1 MSFVEIVSKINAINE
16 SILDDLCCEY
26 IYEDNEE
33 FNNHLEVT
41 KSWFERISFVN
52 KKLYLL
58 ALLEDVRSA
67 WTLSLLLKSIWNCRP
82 KDSIFS
88 ISRRKVLS
96 IYDQAPFDHNR
107 TALPVSILTQ
117 VMTEDRKWFVSLEP
131 EAQALVLLE
140 LVSVAGGP
148 VVWQVY
154 ARAQKIYDRYRE
166 YEIDNLKESMVVAE
180 TAHHGKTSH
189 HADLA
194 HHMKKDP
201 LRRKNGDSLSAVKD
215 VTTAEG
221 SSGKAQKK
229 LDECMLVWNGTM
241 KLIRDSFKL
250 EEIETTFNDGTK
262 KRIWK
267 VDRPMPE
274 AMETV
279 DFLQLLPSAIG
290 KRILCF
296 LPLSQL
302 VECSKVNKYWS
313 YLIDELKA
321 EIVARQKIQVELE
334 KLREIMLRHNES
346 EDTLDQS
353 GFQIDHFS
361 SQPPSL
367 VPTTSVK
374 TRCGLPSIRASQKS
388 GHFSFR
394 HLKEKMNK
402 PRKYVAPKP
411 IKNMAD
417 LYERLERR
425 GAADENI
432 WKWCKNVSKQ
442 YKQSKSKEDVDE
454 RDEMP
459 MGLKH
464 FPCPMLNETISV
476 PLRKPLV
483 KDPAAIKIPIKS
495 TTFKI
500 KLTEDVIV
508 TKDQDTKRFTLWSK
522 DFSSLYPASKI
533 ATYQSP
539 I

>member
-1 MSFVEIVSKINAINE
+1 MAFVEVVSKINAINE
-16 SILDDLCCEY
+16 SILDDMCCEC

-33 FNNHLEVT
+33 FKNHLEVT

-67 WTLSLLLKSIWNCRP
+67 WTLSLLLKSIWNSRP
-82 KDSIFS
+82 KDSVFS

-96 IYDQAPFDHNR
+96 CYDQAPFDHNR

-117 VMTEDRKWFVSLEP
+117 VMTDDRKWFISLEP
-131 EAQALVLLE
+131 EAQALMLLE
-140 LVSVAGGP
+140 LLSMAGGP
-148 VVWQVY
+148 VLWQVF

-180 TAHHGKTSH
+180 SVQRGKTSQLG
-189 HADLA
+189 DIA
-194 HHMKKDP
+194 HQKKDP
-201 LRRKNGDSLSAVKD
+201 LRRKTGDSLGAIKE
-215 VTTAEG
+215 VTTTDG
-221 SSGKAQKK
+221 SSLSKAQKK
-229 LDECMLVWNGTM
+229 LDDCMVIWNGTI

-267 VDRPMPE
+267 VDRPIPE
-274 AMETV
+274 ALETV
-279 DFLQLLPSAIG
+279 DF
-290 KRILCF
+290 
-296 LPLSQL
+296 
-302 VECSKVNKYWS
+302 ET
-313 YLIDELKA
+313 
-321 EIVARQKIQVELE
+321 
-334 KLREIMLRHNES
+334 MLRHNES
-346 EDTLDQS
+346 DDTLDQS
-353 GFQIDHFS
+353 VFQIDRFS

-367 VPTTSVK
+367 MRTPSAK
-374 TRCGLPSIRASQKS
+374 TRHGLPSIRASQKS

-394 HLKEKMNK
+394 HLREKMNK

-411 IKNMAD
+411 INNMAD
-417 LYERLERR
+417 LYARLERR

-442 YKQSKSKEDVDE
+442 YKESKEKQDQDE
-454 RDEMP
+454 GDEMP

-464 FPCPMLNETISV
+464 FPCPMLKETISI

-483 KDPAAIKIPIKS
+483 KDPAAVKIPTKS
-495 TTFKI
+495 TIFKI
-500 KLTEDVIV
+500 KLTEDVDV
-508 TKDQDTKRFTLWSK
+508 TKDQDTKRFSLWSK

>member
-1 MSFVEIVSKINAINE
+1 MAFVEVVSKINAINE
-16 SILDDLCCEY
+16 SILDDMCCEC

-33 FNNHLEVT
+33 FKNHLEVT

-67 WTLSLLLKSIWNCRP
+67 WTLSLLLKSIWNSRP
-82 KDSIFS
+82 KDSVFS

-96 IYDQAPFDHNR
+96 CYDQAPFDHNR

-117 VMTEDRKWFVSLEP
+117 VMTDDRKWFISLEP
-131 EAQALVLLE
+131 EAQALMLLE
-140 LVSVAGGP
+140 LLSMAGGP
-148 VVWQVY
+148 VLWQVF

-180 TAHHGKTSH
+180 SVQRGKTSQLG
-189 HADLA
+189 DIA
-194 HHMKKDP
+194 HQKKDP
-201 LRRKNGDSLSAVKD
+201 LRRKTGDSLGAIKE
-215 VTTAEG
+215 VTTTDG
-221 SSGKAQKK
+221 SSLSKAQKK
-229 LDECMLVWNGTM
+229 LDDCMVIWNGTI

-267 VDRPMPE
+267 VDRPIPE
-274 AMETV
+274 ALETV

-290 KRILCF
+290 KRILSY
-296 LPLSQL
+296 LSLSQL
-302 VECSKVNKYWS
+302 IEYSKVNKYWA

-321 EIVARQKIQVELE
+321 EIVARQKVQTELE
-334 KLREIMLRHNES
+334 KLRETMLRHNES
-346 EDTLDQS
+346 DDTLDQS
-353 GFQIDHFS
+353 VFQIDRFS

-367 VPTTSVK
+367 MRTPSAK
-374 TRCGLPSIRASQKS
+374 TRHGLPSIRASQKS

-394 HLKEKMNK
+394 HLREKMNK

-411 IKNMAD
+411 INNMAD
-417 LYERLERR
+417 LYARLERR

-442 YKQSKSKEDVDE
+442 YKESKEKQDQDE
-454 RDEMP
+454 GDEMP

-464 FPCPMLNETISV
+464 FPCPMLKETISI

-483 KDPAAIKIPIKS
+483 KDPAAVKIPTKS
-495 TTFKI
+495 TIFKI
-500 KLTEDVIV
+500 KLTEDVDV
-508 TKDQDTKRFTLWSK
+508 TKDQDTKRFSLWSK